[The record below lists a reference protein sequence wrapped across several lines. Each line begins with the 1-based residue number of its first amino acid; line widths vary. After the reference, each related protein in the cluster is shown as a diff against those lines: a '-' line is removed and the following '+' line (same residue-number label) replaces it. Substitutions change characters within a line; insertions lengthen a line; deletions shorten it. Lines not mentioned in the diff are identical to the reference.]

1 MKVRSSGTGNIF
13 FIHNKEKRNN
23 FMCKYSSDL
32 IHQYIKETGP
42 FFQDDLLANVEL
54 ETLIDMKGP
63 FFLSTN
69 DTENVAEIVK
79 WLIKNFLD
87 SKIEQVIGD
96 WLEGLAIF
104 INGKVYGGIKSGIK
118 GIDLEFD
125 NNNVR
130 NIVSIKSGPNW
141 GNSSQIEKMEN
152 NFKTAIKT
160 LRTSNSNLQ
169 IICVNGCCY
178 GKDNNPDKGTYYKYC
193 GQRFW
198 EYIGGNEN
206 IYIDIIEPLG
216 HKAKERNENY
226 LKQYSGKINIFVKEF
241 IENFCNKDGSIDWE
255 KLVKYNSGK

>member
-1 MKVRSSGTGNIF
+1 MPLLINDVIQYVEENISLF
-13 FIHNKEKRNN
+13 HEKRL
-23 FMCKYSSDL
+23 KK
-32 IHQYIKETGP
+32 I
-42 FFQDDLLANVEL
+42 
-54 ETLIDMKGP
+54 ETLKLKEVLQKKNPYLFKAKNIQTADEIIKGIVDAY
-63 FFLSTN
+63 LSSS
-69 DTENVAEIVK
+69 EEAM
-79 WLIKNFLD
+79 F
-87 SKIEQVIGD
+87 GD

-104 INGKVYGGIKSGIK
+104 INEKVYGGKKSGIK

-125 NNNVR
+125 NQNVR

-169 IICVNGCCY
+169 IRCVNGCCY
-178 GKDNNPDKGTYYKYC
+178 GKDSNPDKGTYFKYC

-198 EYIGGNEN
+198 EFIGGNEN
-206 IYIDIIEPLG
+206 IYTDIIEPLG

-241 IENFCNKDGSIDWE
+241 IEYFCDKNGSIEWE
-255 KLVKYNSGK
+255 QLVKYNSGK